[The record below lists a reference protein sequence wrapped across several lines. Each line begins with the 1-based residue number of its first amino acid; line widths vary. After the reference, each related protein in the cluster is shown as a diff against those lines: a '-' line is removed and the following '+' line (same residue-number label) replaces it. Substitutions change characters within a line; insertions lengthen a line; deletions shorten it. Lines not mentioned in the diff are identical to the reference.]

1 MWLGFFYKLSILLI
15 TDSGLPEGR
24 GNFSYLPEQYD
35 ELLIYS
41 SIGIGSFFISSLI
54 IQKYLINFLNFKNYF
69 NKKDENVLINFYS
82 KYKKYL
88 CLSFLILI
96 LVITILNFHLGFYQ
110 KGLLPKNDVNVY
122 LGYFM
127 KWMLLFGL
135 TSISCLFLEY
145 DIKKFNNLSFIVIF
159 LFFFEL
165 LMTNLS
171 LLSRSLIFSGS
182 AILLSIFIHYQNNV
196 QKKLNNSLVTN
207 FIILFF
213 IFTISIFPINK
224 IRNSNFIDQSFI
236 AEKIVLESLE
246 NKTLN
251 LDKKK

>member
-1 MWLGFFYKLSILLI
+1 MYLNNNLKIISITTFIFVNLIFFSLSFNKFPGNIFFFLSLFLISNIYFFYSYKYSNFFLDKTLSLFLWLGFFYKLSILLI

-182 AILLSIFIHYQNNV
+182 AF
-196 QKKLNNSLVTN
+196 
-207 FIILFF
+207 
-213 IFTISIFPINK
+213 
-224 IRNSNFIDQSFI
+224 
-236 AEKIVLESLE
+236 
-246 NKTLN
+246 
-251 LDKKK
+251 